1 MAKSNLDNAQAAPP
15 SQGKVALPEA
25 LRQGTPVGP
34 RLVGGTR
41 FVGKSA
47 IDEAQIQILAQ
58 ASLQGLDAARQVV
71 FGWQRQG
78 QSLEDI
84 YLQGITPCARLL
96 GAWWGED
103 RLDFAMTTIASTH
116 LQQLLHDF
124 SDEFLQENV
133 RVHNGCSL
141 LLLTEPGAQHSM
153 GLFMLSEF
161 FKRAGWSVSTGMPL
175 SAADFQRWCH
185 SDWFDAVGVSVS
197 TDRHLV
203 AMASSLASLPD
214 NAPNPRVHRF
224 VGGPM
229 AFVAPDLLAPLG
241 CEVLALDAAAT
252 VERIQTVVAA
262 AGSWDAKP
270 APIEGD
276 AAKKL

>member
-1 MAKSNLDNAQAAPP
+1 MAKFNLENAQNSPLASGRA
-15 SQGKVALPEA
+15 ALPEA

-41 FVGKSA
+41 FTGKA
-47 IDEAQIQILAQ
+47 AMNVAQIQILAQ
-58 ASLQGLDAARQVV
+58 ACLQGLDAARQVV

-84 YLQGITPCARLL
+84 YLHGITPCARLL
-96 GAWWGED
+96 GVWWSED

-133 RVHNGCSL
+133 RAHNGCSL

-161 FKRAGWSVSTGMPL
+161 FKRAGWTVCTGVPP
-175 SAADFQRWCH
+175 SEADFKRLCH

-197 TDRHLV
+197 TDRHLG
-203 AMASSLASLPD
+203 AIAGILSRLPD
-214 NAPNPRVHRF
+214 SAPNPRVHPF

-229 AFVAPDLLAPLG
+229 AFVAPELMATMG

-252 VERIQTVVAA
+252 VEHIQSVVAE
-262 AGSWDAKP
+262 AGAWNAKP
-270 APIEGD
+270 APH
-276 AAKKL
+276 